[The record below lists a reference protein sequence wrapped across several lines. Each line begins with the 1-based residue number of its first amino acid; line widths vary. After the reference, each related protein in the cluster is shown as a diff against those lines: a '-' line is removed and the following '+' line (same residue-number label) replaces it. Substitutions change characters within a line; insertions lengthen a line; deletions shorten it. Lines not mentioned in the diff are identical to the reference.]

1 MKTVKTILE
10 IIGTIEKKETLVS
23 VGYDEM
29 VLESLHPYPG
39 YHGTTVPD
47 KTNPKSAFLV
57 TKGSNTDEDI
67 IRATIKAKKNCP
79 VYFDGAPGE
88 VKLFNE
94 TVSCI
99 RVKGLSNYKL
109 IPEVLN
115 AYKQAGI
122 EFAKGKSVKPYE
134 GLIKIK
140 KYFLL
145 DELDNGIYMDKENPE
160 MGYFE
165 IPVKLPFDQFEQMTL
180 DIKRNI
186 KENNW
191 DAALGIL
198 YRKTGLI
205 DVIRI
210 YDSNVCLGQCL
221 FLNEKYHK
229 EINKLLKAQD

>member
-1 MKTVKTILE
+1 MNTEKTILE

-23 VGYDEM
+23 LGYDEM

-47 KTNPKSAFLV
+47 NTDPKSAFLI
-57 TKGSNTDEDI
+57 TKKNYTEEEI
-67 IRATIKAKKNCP
+67 IRATSKAKKLCP
-79 VYFDGAPGE
+79 VFFDGSPGE
-88 VKLFNE
+88 VDLFNSRS
-94 TVSCI
+94 SCI
-99 RVKGLSNYKL
+99 RIKGLTNYKL
-109 IPEVLN
+109 IPEVLK
-115 AYKQAGI
+115 AYHQAGI
-122 EFAKGKSVKPYE
+122 ELAKGKTIKPYE

-145 DELDNGIYMDKENPE
+145 DELDNGIYLDRETPE

-165 IPVKLPFDQFEQMTL
+165 IPVELTFDQFEQITL

-186 KENNW
+186 KENKW

-198 YRKTGLI
+198 YRKTGLV

-210 YDSNVCLGQCL
+210 YDTNVCLGQCL
-221 FLNEKYHK
+221 FLHEKYTK
-229 EINKLLKAQD
+229 EIDKLIKAQE

>member
-1 MKTVKTILE
+1 MKTEKAILE

-47 KTNPKSAFLV
+47 NTNPKSAFLV
-57 TKGSNTDEDI
+57 TKGTYTDEEI
-67 IRATIKAKKNCP
+67 VRATIKAKKNCP
-79 VYFDGAPGE
+79 VYFDGSPGE
-88 VKLFNE
+88 VELFNE
-94 TVSCI
+94 RSACI

-115 AYKQAGI
+115 AYKQVGI
-122 EFAKGKSVKPYE
+122 EFAKGKKLKPYE

-145 DELDNGIYMDKENPE
+145 DELDNGIYMDKETPE

-165 IPVKLPFDQFEQMTL
+165 IPVKLTFDQFEQITL
-180 DIKRNI
+180 DIKRNV

-198 YRKTGLI
+198 YRKTGLV

-210 YDSNVCLGQCL
+210 YDTNVCLGQCL
-221 FLNEKYHK
+221 FLNEKYRNEVEK
-229 EINKLLKAQD
+229 FLKAQD